1 MFPFFVIILET
12 LLHILLAWTSALQ
25 LKNSFKLRKT
35 HRTFGFLSDPFK
47 IRFCLPEEQ
56 FWRKVLFLKQKRVA
70 FSYLIMTS

>member
-35 HRTFGFLSDPFK
+35 HTTFGFLSDPFK
-47 IRFCLPEEQ
+47 TRFCLPEEQ
-56 FWRKVLFLKQKRVA
+56 F
-70 FSYLIMTS
+70 